1 MNSFN
6 HYSFG
11 AVGSWMYNYSLGIQ
25 RDEAFPGFKHFILK
39 PAIDLAGKMKYAK
52 GYYDSMYGRIES
64 GWEIE
69 NEIIRYTFN
78 IPGNTSALL
87 YLPASSVKDVKENG
101 KGILKKSTGIKFIG
115 ENNGKVI
122 LELESGGYQFEVK
135 K

>member
-1 MNSFN
+1 
-6 HYSFG
+6 
-11 AVGSWMYNYSLGIQ
+11 
-25 RDEAFPGFKHFILK
+25 
-39 PAIDLAGKMKYAK
+39 
-52 GYYDSMYGRIES
+52 MYGRIES

-87 YLPASSVKDVKENG
+87 YLPASSVKDVKENR

-122 LELESGGYQFEVK
+122 LELESGSYQFEVK

>member
-1 MNSFN
+1 MNRLILLVESRIRGDV
-6 HYSFG
+6 YVRFG
-11 AVGSWMYNYSLGIQ
+11 GELPKTHRSNTAGRWMLSL
-25 RDEAFPGFKHFILK
+25 P
-39 PAIDLAGKMKYAK
+39 
-52 GYYDSMYGRIES
+52 MYGRIES

-122 LELESGGYQFEVK
+122 LELESGSYQFEVK